1 MKLHAS
7 GVMRSPQKH
16 NLTEILHRGNMS
28 NSCEAL
34 NIKALLEN
42 TEFDKDYFTKE
53 QFAGMT
59 TEVC

>member
-1 MKLHAS
+1 
-7 GVMRSPQKH
+7 
-16 NLTEILHRGNMS
+16 MS